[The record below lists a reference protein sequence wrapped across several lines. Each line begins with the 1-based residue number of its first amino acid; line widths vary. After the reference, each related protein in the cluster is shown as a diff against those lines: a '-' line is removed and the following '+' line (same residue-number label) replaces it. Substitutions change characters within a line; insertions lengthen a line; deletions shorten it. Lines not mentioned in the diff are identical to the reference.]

1 MIITLYQFSKR
12 QNSTKQ
18 PTNLT
23 PHIDVTVYLKEPCDE
38 FKPVFQLET
47 QSADTYNYVK
57 WGSRYYWITSRT
69 YITSDIIEIHCTK
82 DLLATFKSAIGAS
95 SQYILRSS
103 HSSNGSII
111 DNLYPITM
119 SRTSSYESII
129 KLADMWDARDGFYV
143 MGLICSAQSGQ
154 SIANRLRRGNVV
166 YLILTEPQARTLADQ
181 FNQLS
186 GFMSSVR
193 PADFLVSFTYI
204 PIPLTNSIAVAASGS
219 PAKIHI
225 GSAVG
230 GWDLDVADC
239 IPTSSVL
246 YANGVY
252 TYTPSTPSVQLNSH
266 PDAGTRGQYLNYP
279 PYTYLTAYLGPFGT
293 VNLTQM
299 ETSYIEYGSLY
310 YNFTIDLCT
319 GQAVFRF
326 YSQTPNSDLT
336 GATASRIGR
345 LGVPIQLV
353 TSTYGNLSST
363 VSAIG
368 SAIGII
374 GGIASGN
381 YALAGSSAAGFI
393 GSAASSL
400 TPKNDSVGSNGSFA
414 ELYRPYIL
422 AQFFKPTNDDNAQ
435 RGRPL
440 CEVGQ
445 ISNYPG
451 YIMTSDCDIELL
463 ATDAENISIRN
474 QMNAGFFYE

>member
-1 MIITLYQFSKR
+1 MTITLYQFSKR

-18 PTNLT
+18 PSNTT
-23 PHIDVTVYLKEPCDE
+23 PHVDVTVYLKEPCDE
-38 FKPVFQLET
+38 FTPVFQLET

-57 WGSRYYWITSRT
+57 WGSRYYWITSKT
-69 YITSDIIEIHCTK
+69 YITSDILEIHCTK
-82 DLLATFKSAIGAS
+82 DLFATFKSDIGSS
-95 SQYILRSS
+95 SQYIIRSS
-103 HSSNGSII
+103 YGANGHII
-111 DNLYPITM
+111 DSLYPITTD
-119 SRTSSYESII
+119 RTGDYQKVS
-129 KLADMWDARDGFYV
+129 KLADMWDHSRGFYV
-143 MGLICSAQSGQ
+143 VGIICSGQ
-154 SIANRLRRGNVV
+154 NAGDLAGRIRRGSVV
-166 YLILTEPQARTLADQ
+166 YLILTEQQARDFSDQ

-186 GFMSSVR
+186 GFLSSVR

-204 PIPLTNSIAVAASGS
+204 PISMTGIAQNLPQA

-230 GWDLDVADC
+230 GWDLTVPDC
-239 IPTSSVL
+239 VPSTSQTLSGL
-246 YANGVY
+246 Y
-252 TYTPSTPSVQLNSH
+252 TYTPSPASISLNSH
-266 PDAGTRGQYLNYP
+266 PDAMLRGEYLNYP
-279 PYTYLTAYLGPFGT
+279 PFTQLTAYLGPFGT
-293 VNLTQM
+293 VNLTQL
-299 ETSYIEYGSLY
+299 ETSYGGYGTLY

-319 GQAVFRF
+319 GQAIFRF
-326 YSQTPNSDLT
+326 YNGTIPSDLS
-336 GATASRIGR
+336 GATISRIGR

-368 SAIGII
+368 SAIGMI
-374 GGIASGN
+374 GGIATGN
-381 YALAGSSAAGFI
+381 AALAGSAAAGFI

-422 AQFFKPTNDDNAQ
+422 EQFFKVTDDDNAD

-440 CEVGQ
+440 CVVGQ

-451 YIMTSDCDIELL
+451 YIQTSDCDIALM
-463 ATDAENISIRN
+463 ASDAEIISIRN

>member
-1 MIITLYQFSKR
+1 MTITLYQFSKR

-18 PTNLT
+18 PTNSIS
-23 PHIDVTVYLKEPCDE
+23 HIDVTVFLKEPCDE
-38 FKPVFQLET
+38 FKPVFQLDA
-47 QSADTYNYVK
+47 QYDTYNYLK
-57 WGSRYYWITSRT
+57 WGTRYYWITSKT

-82 DLLATFKSAIGAS
+82 DLLATYKTAIGAS
-95 SQYILRSS
+95 SEYILRSS
-103 HSSNGSII
+103 HSSDGTII

-119 SRTSSYESII
+119 SRTSSYEAII

-166 YLILTEPQARTLADQ
+166 YLILTEAQARTLADQ

-186 GFMSSVR
+186 GFMSAVK

-204 PIPLTNSIAVAASGS
+204 PIPVTGIASATPGS

-230 GWDLDVADC
+230 GWDLDVADMA
-239 IPTSSVL
+239 PYSSITG
-246 YANGVY
+246 ANGVY
-252 TYTPSTPSVQLNSH
+252 TYTPSTPFVQLDPH

-299 ETSYIEYGSLY
+299 ETSYGGYDSLY

-326 YSQTPNSDLT
+326 YSQTPNTDLT
-336 GATASRIGR
+336 GATVSRMGR

-374 GGIASGN
+374 GGIATGN
-381 YALAGSSAAGFI
+381 AALAGSSAAGFV

-451 YIMTSDCDIELL
+451 YIMTSDCDIALL

>member
-1 MIITLYQFSKR
+1 MTITLYQFSKR

-18 PTNLT
+18 PTNT
-23 PHIDVTVYLKEPCDE
+23 VSHTDVTVFLKEPCDE
-38 FKPVFQLET
+38 FKPVFQLDA
-47 QSADTYNYVK
+47 QYDTYNYLK
-57 WGSRYYWITSRT
+57 WGSRYYWITSKT

-82 DLLATFKSAIGAS
+82 DLLATYKTAIGAS
-95 SQYILRSS
+95 SEYILRSS
-103 HSSNGSII
+103 HSSDGTII

-119 SRTSSYESII
+119 SRTSSYESTI
-129 KLADMWDARDGFYV
+129 KLADMWDAKNGFYV
-143 MGLICSAQSGQ
+143 MGLICSAQSGY
-154 SIANRLRRGNVV
+154 SISNRLRRGNVV
-166 YLILTEPQARTLADQ
+166 YLILSETQARTLADQ

-186 GFMSSVR
+186 GFLSSVK
-193 PADFLVSFTYI
+193 PSDFLVSFTYI
-204 PIPLTNSIAVAASGS
+204 PIPVTGIASASSGS

-230 GWDLDVADC
+230 GWDLNVDDM
-239 IPTSSVL
+239 IPLIPVTT
-246 YANGVY
+246 ANGVY
-252 TYTPSTPSVQLNSH
+252 TFTPLTPFVQLTGH
-266 PDAGTRGQYLNYP
+266 PDAATRGTYLNFP
-279 PYTYLTAYLGPFGT
+279 PYTQLTAYLGPFGT

-299 ETSYIEYGSLY
+299 ETSYIEYGTLY
-310 YNFTIDLCT
+310 YNFTVDLCT

-326 YSQTPNSDLT
+326 YDKTIPTDLT
-336 GATASRIGR
+336 GATVARLGR

-381 YALAGSSAAGFI
+381 AALAGSSAAGFL
-393 GSAASSL
+393 GSAAASM

-422 AQFFKPTNDDNAQ
+422 AQFFKPTNDDNSQ

-440 CEVGQ
+440 CVVGQ

-451 YIMTSDCDIELL
+451 YIMTSDCDIALL
-463 ATDAENISIRN
+463 ATDAENIAIRN

>member
-1 MIITLYQFSKR
+1 MTITLYKFEKR
-12 QNSTKQ
+12 ANSTKQ
-18 PTNLT
+18 PDN
-23 PHIDVTVYLKEPCDE
+23 TVASRDATVFLKEPCDE
-38 FKPVFQLET
+38 FKPVFQLN
-47 QSADTYNYVK
+47 SIYFDYNYLK
-57 WGSRYYWITSRT
+57 WGTRYYWITSKSF
-69 YITSDIIEIHCTK
+69 ITNDIIEIHCTK
-82 DLLATFKSAIGAS
+82 DLLATYKSKIGAS

-103 HSSNGSII
+103 HDSNGHIV
-111 DNLYPITM
+111 DNLYPITTER
-119 SRTSSYESII
+119 SGTYQSTAL
-129 KLADMWDARDGFYV
+129 LADMWDARDGFYV

-166 YLILTEPQARTLADQ
+166 YLILTESQARTLADQ

-186 GFMSSVR
+186 GFMSAVK

-204 PIPLTNSIAVAASGS
+204 PIPLTNSIAQAAAGS

-239 IPTSSVL
+239 IPTGSITG
-246 YANGVY
+246 ANGVY
-252 TYTPSTPSVQLNSH
+252 TYTPSPSFVSLASH
-266 PDAGTRGQYLNYP
+266 PESGTRGEYLNYP
-279 PYTYLTAYLGPFGT
+279 PYTQLTAFLGPFGT

-299 ETSYIEYGSLY
+299 DTSYGGYGSLY

-319 GQAVFRF
+319 GQAIFRF
-326 YSQTPNSDLT
+326 YDHAIPSDLS
-336 GATASRIGR
+336 GATVSRIGR

-363 VSAIG
+363 ISAIG
-368 SAIGII
+368 SAIGIV
-374 GGIASGN
+374 GGIATGN
-381 YALAGSSAAGFI
+381 AALAGSSAAGFV
-393 GSAASSL
+393 GSAAASM

-422 AQFFKPTNDDNAQ
+422 QQFFKVTADDNSQ

-440 CEVGQ
+440 CIVGQ

-451 YIMTSDCDIELL
+451 YIMTSDCDIALL